1 MRFVDINED
10 GKLDFVYSDHEQ
22 YGVWLFESMEK
33 GWSTELFSGERGDK
47 PADEELP
54 PIIRADGTDNGFF
67 VRDRALHWMNEDT
80 AHLPNLIVSWDFDKL
95 LGDRMPSAK
104 SPRAAL
110 ESMRPRPGYTVELMA
125 HEPLVMDPVAFQ
137 WGPDGK
143 LWVVEMADYP
153 NGMDGRGQ
161 PGGRVRYLEDT
172 NDDGEYDKSTLFLDG
187 VSFPSGLHPWK
198 HGVLVSAAPDIFF
211 AADTD
216 GDGKADVREV
226 LYTGFTEGNQQHRVN
241 GFTWGLDGWLY
252 LGNGDSGGA
261 ITSTKTGK
269 TLDIRGRDLRIHPET
284 GGMEAINGQTQF
296 GRARD
301 DFGHWYGNN
310 NSRPMWQYVLEDR
323 YLSRNPHIAPPDTRR
338 DVSENPGPAPVY
350 PASKTLT
357 RFNDFDRAN
366 RFTSA
371 CSAMVY
377 RDGLMVDGLGLMES
391 VEPTSPESSPSTL
404 NSQPSTFSFVSE
416 PVHNLVHREI
426 MSLDGVRY
434 TSRRADDEQ
443 ESEFLASTDNWF
455 RPTQLRTGP
464 DGALWIADMYR
475 LVIEHPQW
483 IPQEWQE
490 KLDVRAGADK
500 GRLWRVFPTGAK
512 LRPIPRLDKLTSDE
526 LVAALDSPSGWQRDM
541 AQQLL
546 IERLAA
552 SNRAAAEQPDCGE
565 ALAALVRDSR
575 RPEVRIQ
582 ALCTLDTLGQ
592 ATLQVLSAALRDPH
606 PAVRAT
612 AIRLAETPAK
622 TNDLLV
628 RQMADLA
635 EDQHPAVQLQLA
647 ATLGELPRDIAG
659 DALARLTR
667 TIDDPYIRAMIL
679 SSLTPQNLPA
689 QVHAIQQ
696 QPDVASA
703 GHPLLEPLLTY
714 AVAINELDALLEFAR
729 LLLPSTPAETKL
741 WQWSAVETWLR
752 VQRKRNEAWSDW
764 LQITADESPELADRW
779 SNWLARVR
787 PMIDDRSLEAAQRA
801 AALRLSVYGTTVPEF
816 SVDWLKP
823 TQPPEFQRAALEF
836 AGRLPAAKAAEV
848 VVAEWPKLSP
858 GLRGAVREYLLGQAA
873 IGQAFLAAVSSG
885 PLTVVDIDPETE
897 QFLRSHRD
905 GDIRQLAESVLQR
918 PDSTNRAAIV
928 AEYLRTM
935 PEAGDAAAGRELFSK
950 RCAQCHKLGDLGH
963 VVGPDLASL
972 TDKSVAA
979 IVTAVLDPNRA
990 VEAKFLQFGA
1000 LTTTG
1005 QTHAG
1010 ILTNET
1016 ATSVTLLA
1024 AEAKA
1029 ATLLRN
1035 ELEDLWS
1042 INKSLMPE
1050 GLEKELSPS
1059 AVADLAAF
1067 IRGNVPLP
1075 TRKSFPGNQPQRVAA
1090 NSDGVFVLT
1099 PATCEIYGPTIILEE
1114 KYGNLGWWS
1123 SSDDVVS
1130 WTLDVPASG
1139 RYRVDID
1146 YACDPQAA
1154 GHRLIA
1160 TSRGGSLT
1168 HKVTATDG
1176 WDDYRTTTIG
1186 EIDLP
1191 AGVQSVTL
1199 KPASRPL
1206 PALLDLKGVR
1216 LAPVR

>member
-1 MRFVDINED
+1 V
-10 GKLDFVYSDHEQ
+10 
-22 YGVWLFESMEK
+22 
-33 GWSTELFSGERGDK
+33 
-47 PADEELP
+47 P
-54 PIIRADGTDNGFF
+54 
-67 VRDRALHWMNEDT
+67 
-80 AHLPNLIVSWDFDKL
+80 
-95 LGDRMPSAK
+95 
-104 SPRAAL
+104 
-110 ESMRPRPGYTVELMA
+110 
-125 HEPLVMDPVAFQ
+125 
-137 WGPDGK
+137 
-143 LWVVEMADYP
+143 
-153 NGMDGRGQ
+153 
-161 PGGRVRYLEDT
+161 
-172 NDDGEYDKSTLFLDG
+172 
-187 VSFPSGLHPWK
+187 FPSGIHPWK
-198 HGVLVSAAPDIFF
+198 NGVLVSAAPDIFF

-226 LYTGFTEGNQQHRVN
+226 LYTGFAEGNQQHRVN

-252 LGNGDSGGA
+252 LGNGDSGGT
-261 ITSTKTGK
+261 ITSAKTGK

-284 GGMEAINGQTQF
+284 GGMEAVNGQTQF

-301 DFGHWYGNN
+301 DFGHWFGNN

-338 DVSENPGPAPVY
+338 DVSEQPGPAPVY

-371 CSAMVY
+371 CSAMIY
-377 RDGLMVDGLGLMES
+377 RDELFGEGLRAEGLGLRDREEGSAAEDPS
-391 VEPTSPESSPSTL
+391 VPQHLALGTWL
-404 NSQPSTFSFVSE
+404 SFVSE

-443 ESEFLASTDNWF
+443 ESEFLASTDKWF

-512 LRPIPRLDKLTSDE
+512 LRPIPRLDTLTSDE
-526 LVAALDSPSGWQRDM
+526 LVAALDSPSGWQRDV

-546 IERLAA
+546 IERLTA
-552 SNRAAAEQPDCGE
+552 SSPDAKEQPDCFT
-565 ALAALVRDSR
+565 ALARLVREASL
-575 RPEVRIQ
+575 PETRVQ
-582 ALCTLDTLGQ
+582 ALSTLSILHGLTAELLSH
-592 ATLQVLSAALRDPH
+592 ALQDPH
-606 PAVRAT
+606 PGVRAS
-612 AIRLAETPAK
+612 AISSAEPLAKANPPLQQQVEGLV
-622 TNDLLV
+622 ND
-628 RQMADLA
+628 RHAW
-635 EDQHPAVQLQLA
+635 VQLQLA
-647 ATLGELPRDIAG
+647 ATLGELPGEGPARALQQMLMTTD
-659 DALARLTR
+659 DA
-667 TIDDPYIRAMIL
+667 YIRAMGL
-679 SSLTPQNLPA
+679 SSVNEHNLPLIA
-689 QVHAIQQ
+689 FGLLFM
-696 QPDVASA
+696 PSA
-703 GHPLLEPLLTY
+703 EIVEQGHPLIEALLTC
-714 AVAINELDALLEFAR
+714 AVRYDHLPTLEAFASTVVSDDA
-729 LLLPSTPAETKL
+729 SQTKR
-741 WQWSAVETWLR
+741 WHWSAIETWLN
-752 VQRKRNEAWSDW
+752 VQRRSGRTFQEW
-764 LQITADESPELADRW
+764 LESTK
-779 SNWLARVR
+779 SVR
-787 PMIDDRSLEAAQRA
+787 PETAELWQAWLGSLPPLINDVNVPPEQRA
-801 AALRLSVYGTTVPEF
+801 AALRLFGRTTPNAVF
-816 SVDWLKP
+816 SPDWLKP

-873 IGQAFLAAVSSG
+873 IAQAFLAAVSSG
-885 PLTVVDIDPETE
+885 PLTVVDVDPETE

-905 GDIRQLAESVLQR
+905 GDIRQFAESVLRR

-935 PEAGDAAAGRELFSK
+935 PDAGNAAAGRELFSK

-963 VVGPDLASL
+963 AVGPDLASL

-979 IVTAVLDPNRA
+979 IVAAVLDPNRA

-1005 QTHAG
+1005 KTHAG

-1016 ATSVTLLA
+1016 ATSVTFLA

-1042 INKSLMPE
+1042 INRSLMPE

-1059 AVADLAAF
+1059 ALADLAAF

-1075 TRKSFPGNQPQRVAA
+1075 TRKTFPGNQPQRVAA

-1123 SSDDVVS
+1123 SADDVVT

-1139 RYRVDID
+1139 RYRVEIE

-1160 TSRGGSLT
+1160 TSRGGTLT

-1191 AGVQSVTL
+1191 AGVQALTL

-1216 LAPVR
+1216 LAP